1 MQQAKILIVDDDLR
15 IRSLLKRYLSQQGFV
30 VSGVGDALEMTM
42 KLERDPIDL
51 IVLDWMLPG
60 EQGLSICQ
68 RLSADKNNPPII
80 MLTANGSAESRISG
94 LDGGADDYLPKPFEP
109 RELVARIHAVLRRR
123 PRVAA
128 AIPIA
133 NSSSLYFGPYRL
145 DSTQRCLYREDAQ
158 IALTGNEFALLN
170 VLAQHAGTPLSRE
183 RLAYLINGRDHD
195 YENRSLDVQVSRLRR
210 LLEDDPA
217 RPCYLQTVR
226 GRGYML
232 TQQQDELA

>member
-1 MQQAKILIVDDDLR
+1 MQQAKILIVDDDR
-15 IRSLLKRYLSQQGFV
+15 QIRTLLERYLSQQGFV
-30 VSGVGDALEMTM
+30 VSAVGDGQEMTR

-51 IVLDWMLPG
+51 IVLDWMMPG
-60 EQGLSICQ
+60 EDGLSICQ

-80 MLTANGSAESRISG
+80 MLTANGSADSRISG
-94 LDGGADDYLPKPFEP
+94 LEGGADDYLPKPFEP

-145 DSTQRCLYREDAQ
+145 DSAQRCLYREDAQ

-170 VLAQHAGTPLSRE
+170 VLAQHAGTPLSRD
-183 RLAYLINGRDHD
+183 RIAYLINGRNHGYDD
-195 YENRSLDVQVSRLRR
+195 RSLDVQVSRLRR
-210 LLEDDPA
+210 LVEDDPA
-217 RPCYLQTVR
+217 RPRYLQTVR
-226 GRGYML
+226 GLGYVL
-232 TQQQDELA
+232 IQQEEKI

>member
-1 MQQAKILIVDDDLR
+1 MQQAKILIVDDDR
-15 IRSLLKRYLSQQGFV
+15 QIRTLLERYLSQQGFV
-30 VSGVGDALEMTM
+30 VSAVGDGQEMTR

-60 EQGLSICQ
+60 EQGLAICQ
-68 RLSADKNNPPII
+68 RLSSDKNNPPII
-80 MLTANGSAESRISG
+80 MLTANGSADSRISG
-94 LDGGADDYLPKPFEP
+94 LEGGADDYLPKPFEP

-145 DSTQRCLYREDAQ
+145 DSAQRCLYREDAQ

-170 VLAQHAGTPLSRE
+170 VLAQHAGTPLSRD
-183 RLAYLINGRDHD
+183 RIAYLINGRNHGYDD
-195 YENRSLDVQVSRLRR
+195 RSLDVQISRLRR
-210 LLEDDPA
+210 LVEDNPA
-217 RPCYLQTVR
+217 RPRYLQTIR
-226 GRGYML
+226 GLGYMMI
-232 TQQQDELA
+232 QQEEKI